1 MAVTEPKHPARPPA
15 LPATE
20 LQLSEA
26 VREQLWFGDE
36 DPARTALEASRS
48 LAAALATAMG
58 LKPFPAIAQRA
69 ITLLK
74 DPDAPLRKVREA
86 LEKDPAITAGLLRIA
101 NSAAYRPRHPLTS
114 IEEAVQRLGSRHVL
128 EIVTCV
134 AAMGLFKDAK
144 GVALPLRDHC
154 SRVGAITRVLAAEWH
169 QRTADNPFLCGL
181 LHDLGK
187 LLLIQVSSID
197 YQTLDPKVLR
207 QPDEAFVHERALL
220 GYDHAVLG
228 GHVLDAWKLPQT
240 VAEVVAWHHQPGRA
254 YAHGG
259 ELGLGVALVR
269 MANLIDYQM
278 RREPLVNDAFIESL
292 AQDGAAQYSGYS
304 EAVLRAMWP
313 KLKDASDQILSAI
326 GG

>member
-1 MAVTEPKHPARPPA
+1 MAVSKPHEPARPPV
-15 LPATE
+15 LPAAE
-20 LQLSEA
+20 LRLSDS

-48 LAAALATAMG
+48 LAAALSSAMG
-58 LKPFPAIAQRA
+58 LKPFPAVAQRA
-69 ITLLK
+69 ITLLS
-74 DPDAPLRKVREA
+74 DPETPLRKVREA

-101 NSAAYRPRHPLTS
+101 NSAAYRPRQPLS
-114 IEEAVQRLGSRHVL
+114 SVEEAVQRLGSRHVL

-144 GVALPLRDHC
+144 GVGLPLRDHC
-154 SRVGAITRVLAAEWH
+154 SRVGALTRVLAAEWH
-169 QRTADNPFLCGL
+169 QRTADSPFLCGL

-197 YQTLDPKVLR
+197 YRTLDPKALT

-228 GHVLDAWKLPQT
+228 GHVLDAWKLPAS

-254 YAHGG
+254 YERGG
-259 ELGLGVALVR
+259 EVGLGVSLVR
-269 MANLIDYQM
+269 LANLIDYQM
-278 RREPLVNDAFIESL
+278 RREPAVNEAFIAAL
-292 AQDGAAQYSGYS
+292 AQDGAAQYAGYS
-304 EAVLRAMWP
+304 EAVLCAMWP
-313 KLKDASDQILSAI
+313 KLKQAADEMLSAI
-326 GG
+326 GS